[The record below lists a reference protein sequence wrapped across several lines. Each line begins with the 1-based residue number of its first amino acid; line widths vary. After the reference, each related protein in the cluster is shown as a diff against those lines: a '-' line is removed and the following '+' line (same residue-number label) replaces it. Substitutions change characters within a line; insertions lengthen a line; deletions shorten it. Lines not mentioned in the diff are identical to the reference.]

1 MSNPPPVNVHIQTGA
16 GEIIRIVATLLLFGG
31 LGMLVWA
38 VGQGPMAEYAS
49 IAASAALVFFVGRLW
64 SRGVVGVP
72 TAASEAAATAGT
84 GDADAEFLRSVAQ
97 SASRVSG
104 GYLQRC
110 SVPMLLVISVA
121 YGITFLVVRE
131 GVSAA
136 MHVFQNLWIA
146 GGVSLL
152 VGSLVVLPSL
162 VPNIFASLRA
172 TGVIRPDAGGTTAGG
187 APVAPTP
194 PPAPTP
200 TTSAPTRRVVR
211 RVVKKEQND
220 DA

>member
-1 MSNPPPVNVHIQTGA
+1 MTAPQPVNVHIQTGA

-49 IAASAALVFFVGRLW
+49 IAASASLVFFCGRLW
-64 SRGVVGVP
+64 SRGVIGVP
-72 TAASEAAATAGT
+72 TATANAAAQAGR
-84 GDADAEFLRSVAQ
+84 GDADAEFLREVAR
-97 SASRVSG
+97 SASSVSG

-110 SVPMLLVISVA
+110 PIPILLLISVG
-121 YGITFLVVRE
+121 YGIAFLVVRE

-152 VGSLVVLPSL
+152 LGSLVVLPSL
-162 VPNIFASLRA
+162 LPNMFQSLRTA
-172 TGVIRPDAGGTTAGG
+172 GVIRPDGASVDN
-187 APVAPTP
+187 APVNTPTP
-194 PPAPTP
+194 APAKK
-200 TTSAPTRRVVR
+200 VVR
-211 RVVKKEQND
+211 RVVVAKKEDGNV
-220 DA
+220 

>member
-1 MSNPPPVNVHIQTGA
+1 MSTPQPIIHIQTGA

-49 IAASAALVFFVGRLW
+49 IAASASLVFFAGRLW
-64 SRGVVGVP
+64 SRGVIGVP
-72 TAASEAAATAGT
+72 TATANAAAQAGR
-84 GDADAEFLRSVAQ
+84 GDNDAEFLRQVAR
-97 SASRVSG
+97 SASSVSG

-110 SVPMLLVISVA
+110 PIPILLLISVG
-121 YGITFLVVRE
+121 YGIAFLVVRE

-152 VGSLVVLPSL
+152 LGSLVVLPSL
-162 VPNIFASLRA
+162 LPNMFASLRTA
-172 TGVIRPDAGGTTAGG
+172 GVIRPDG
-187 APVAPTP
+187 APATAAPT
-194 PPAPTP
+194 ASPTP
-200 TTSAPTRRVVR
+200 TPTPTKRVVR
-211 RVVKKEQND
+211 RVVKKENP